1 MFKRCSAFGLSTIL
15 VLSSLLTATRSEKP
29 ALALE
34 VIQRGITVTVP
45 AGEGALT
52 LYEDVNLLGR
62 SLTLVRD
69 SDFLGHQGFND
80 RASSLQV
87 HSGQWQLCPDAYY
100 GGLCRQVG
108 PGVYPNIASLGIPND
123 TLSSVRLISGGS
135 GGSVLPP
142 SGGGIQ
148 PLPQPIGSLMLYE
161 NANYQ
166 GRSLSAS
173 DSLRNLSNQGF
184 NDLTTSLQINSGVW
198 DLCEDV
204 NFRGYCR
211 RLGPGSYP
219 DVRLVGINNDTISSV
234 RLVSVDGSG
243 GSGGSILQP
252 PSVVYPPSLPYV
264 PPPRDNYGRDSSG
277 CLDGY
282 YRQGAYCVRY

>member
-1 MFKRCSAFGLSTIL
+1 MRW
-15 VLSSLLTATRSEKP
+15 V
-29 ALALE
+29 
-34 VIQRGITVTVP
+34 
-45 AGEGALT
+45 
-52 LYEDVNLLGR
+52 
-62 SLTLVRD
+62 
-69 SDFLGHQGFND
+69 
-80 RASSLQV
+80 
-87 HSGQWQLCPDAYY
+87 SG
-100 GGLCRQVG
+100 
-108 PGVYPNIASLGIPND
+108 
-123 TLSSVRLISGGS
+123 GGS

-142 SGGGIQ
+142 SGGIQ
-148 PLPQPIGSLMLYE
+148 PLPQPIGSLILYE

-166 GRSLSAS
+166 GRSLGVS
-173 DSLRNLSNQGF
+173 DSLRDLNTQGF

-204 NFRGYCR
+204 NWQGYCR
-211 RLGPGSYP
+211 RLGPGRYP

-243 GSGGSILQP
+243 GSGGTILLP
-252 PSVVYPPSLPYV
+252 PSVVYPPYVPSV